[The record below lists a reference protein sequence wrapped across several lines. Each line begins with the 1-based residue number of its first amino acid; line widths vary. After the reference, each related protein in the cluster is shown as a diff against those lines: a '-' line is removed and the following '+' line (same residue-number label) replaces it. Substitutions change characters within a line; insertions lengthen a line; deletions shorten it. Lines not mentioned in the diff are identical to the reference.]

1 MAIITFHQNTGAWIT
16 LSGPEQQG
24 PTGSKPRR
32 KFLALSVGASW
43 LGCSRGQPG
52 GGAGDKLLWGGDRE
66 VKLVMTGKGKGLVRN
81 KVAQRKFI
89 IDIFFLFIENMN
101 FLTQFHRISLPRTF
115 ITYWVQ
121 LFQLFDQIS
130 NWDPYVSAIPP
141 RSQGKASITKPR
153 LGLLT
158 PFFIQ
163 QLARCGI
170 LRPIPCWHSA
180 NIWWMKE

>member
-1 MAIITFHQNTGAWIT
+1 M
-16 LSGPEQQG
+16 SGPEQQG

-130 NWDPYVSAIPP
+130 N
-141 RSQGKASITKPR
+141 
-153 LGLLT
+153 
-158 PFFIQ
+158 
-163 QLARCGI
+163 
-170 LRPIPCWHSA
+170 
-180 NIWWMKE
+180 